1 MNDNEAARDA
11 DIDAAG
17 EALKKHRHIIDN
29 ALKAF
34 DAALTAEGLAP
45 DIRAATIGYYT
56 QELAFA
62 SIAALSCC
70 EESYSKKMCN
80 MGQLLYRDA
89 VRRSMDLTPFR
100 KAQRAMGRTP
110 IPRCLTLAG
119 PKPGSLPN

>member
-1 MNDNEAARDA
+1 MNDDETVNDA

-17 EALKKHRHIIDN
+17 EALKKHRHIIN
-29 ALKAF
+29 SAITAF

-45 DIRAATIGYYT
+45 DVRAATIGYYA

-62 SIAALSCC
+62 SVAALSCC
-70 EESYSKKMCN
+70 EDGYSKKMCN
-80 MGQLLYRDA
+80 MGLMLYQDA

-100 KAQRAMGRTP
+100 RAQRAMGKTP
-110 IPRCLTLAG
+110 IPRCLTFAG